1 MQGAPE
7 TIKGMLK
14 NVPEGYDETYKW
26 YTRRGSRVLALG
38 VKLKEALTVE
48 KVRKIVYMVVLRTH
62 CLPDQQA
69 PSRDG

>member
-1 MQGAPE
+1 
-7 TIKGMLK
+7 MLK

-48 KVRKIVYMVVLRTH
+48 KVRGSPFPSPNSQGCLSVLITVS
-62 CLPDQQA
+62 DQQA

>member
-1 MQGAPE
+1 
-7 TIKGMLK
+7 MLK

-48 KVRKIVYMVVLRTH
+48 KVDFDHLLRH
-62 CLPDQQA
+62 LPNVGHPCSPTIEDQQA